1 MDDGDREQIEGFE
14 VSEGRSRRCSIE
26 GVCFCRTEIKEGH
39 MYDVGRGELAM
50 LKEMKKVQRSSGAE
64 RLWENN

>member
-1 MDDGDREQIEGFE
+1 
-14 VSEGRSRRCSIE
+14 
-26 GVCFCRTEIKEGH
+26 